1 MTMTEASV
9 DTSAASVIALGD
21 GVSLDLTKLIEM
33 WLIVQANTDGGDYTK
48 AGAECAP
55 ALV

>member
-33 WLIVQANTDGGDYTK
+33 WLIVQANTDGGDYSK
-48 AGAECAP
+48 AGAHSAP

>member
-21 GVSLDLTKLIEM
+21 GVSLDLTMLIET
-33 WLIVQANTDGGDYTK
+33 WLIVQANNDGGNRSK
-48 AGAECAP
+48 ASAQCAP
-55 ALV
+55 ALE